1 MSPDVSQVVRVLER
15 ALADA
20 VAGGMVGCKVILTD
34 EDGSEWW
41 YVHQATET
49 AQQAVGG
56 VQ

>member
-20 VAGGMVGCKVILTD
+20 VAGGMVGVHVILTD

-49 AQQAVGG
+49 SQQAVGG